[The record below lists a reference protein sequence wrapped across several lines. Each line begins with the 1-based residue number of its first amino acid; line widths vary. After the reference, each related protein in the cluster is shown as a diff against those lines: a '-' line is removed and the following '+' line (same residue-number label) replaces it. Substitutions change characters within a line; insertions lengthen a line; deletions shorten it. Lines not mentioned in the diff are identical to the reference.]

1 MLVQKI
7 GQPNEKDDSFLW
19 FLAFIY
25 TTKFILVFEQDAPY
39 PMNLPKLGHA
49 VIVNNVA
56 KEMPGSMNDVK
67 ALEAAFRTVGFGVEV
82 HTNMTKIV
90 CNLAIDNWYRFWY
103 SIVLFWIKCNKVTMP
118 EYWLFVKVG
127 ARGQRKREE

>member
-1 MLVQKI
+1 MIFVVSNIVDISAFWIYVGVENWTAQWD
-7 GQPNEKDDSFLW
+7 KDDSFLR

-25 TTKFILVFEQDAPY
+25 TTKFILAFEQDAPY

-67 ALEAAFRTVGFGVEV
+67 ALEAAFKTVGFKGEV
-82 HTNMTKIV
+82 HTNMSKVV
-90 CNLAIDNWYRFWY
+90 CDFSYPWY
-103 SIVLFWIKCNKVTMP
+103 SF
-118 EYWLFVKVG
+118 FVG
-127 ARGQRKREE
+127 DM

>member
-1 MLVQKI
+1 
-7 GQPNEKDDSFLW
+7 
-19 FLAFIY
+19 
-25 TTKFILVFEQDAPY
+25 
-39 PMNLPKLGHA
+39 MNLPKLGHA

-90 CNLAIDNWYRFWY
+90 CNLAIDNWYTFWY
-103 SIVLFWIKCNKVTMP
+103 RIVLFWLKCNKVTMP
-118 EYWLFVKVG
+118 EYWLFVKMR
-127 ARGQRKREE
+127 ARGQRKREG